1 MSKSITELFGELVFD
16 EDTMEQRLP
25 KDTFRELQKTM
36 KEGRSLNIKIAN
48 AVANAMKD
56 WALEHGATHY
66 THWVSAN
73 DWSHC

>member
-36 KEGRSLNIKIAN
+36 KEGRSLNIKIA
-48 AVANAMKD
+48 K
-56 WALEHGATHY
+56 
-66 THWVSAN
+66 
-73 DWSHC
+73 

>member
-56 WALEHGATHY
+56 WALEHGATH
-66 THWVSAN
+66 
-73 DWSHC
+73 

>member
-56 WALEHGATHY
+56 
-66 THWVSAN
+66 
-73 DWSHC
+73 